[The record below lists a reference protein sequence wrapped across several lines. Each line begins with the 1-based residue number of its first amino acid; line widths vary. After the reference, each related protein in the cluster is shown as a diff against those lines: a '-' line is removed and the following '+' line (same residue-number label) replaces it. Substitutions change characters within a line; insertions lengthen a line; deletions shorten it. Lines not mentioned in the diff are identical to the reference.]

1 MNTLRFVAYSML
13 LCLASA
19 SFAQPARKTPHIP
32 HARLQPRFVGDWMEA
47 GASRQLVEI
56 RAKGPK
62 VGEIRFWSGNTV
74 RTFRYYWEG
83 PDQVRVDRMDSHDRL
98 TRGPLYRVSFRN
110 GEMLWTHREGRHAIA
125 AGELRKPRQEV
136 SGDLRFVRIRRPAP
150 KRA

>member
-1 MNTLRFVAYSML
+1 
-13 LCLASA
+13 
-19 SFAQPARKTPHIP
+19 
-32 HARLQPRFVGDWMEA
+32 MEA

-62 VGEIRFWSGNTV
+62 LGEVRFWSRNTV

-110 GEMLWTHREGRHAIA
+110 GEMFWTYREGRHEIA
-125 AGELRKPRQEV
+125 TGELIKKRHDMT
-136 SGDLRFVRIRRPAP
+136 GDLRFVRIRRPAP
-150 KRA
+150 KKR